1 MRMSDDDMVD
11 DDDKIF
17 RSQKLSS
24 YDCHSHHSDAYLYIH
39 SFIDFRGEGRLAE
52 YADGRKKIFTS
63 VSEWVECDNSERW

>member
-1 MRMSDDDMVD
+1 MMIWLIMMTIVNGGN
-11 DDDKIF
+11 DKFF

-24 YDCHSHHSDAYLYIH
+24 YECHSHHIDPYLCIH

-63 VSEWVECDNSERW
+63 VSRVCV